1 MEQQIKMI
9 KSLLEEILNKLAIE
23 GQVDFCENDNYPR
36 FVIKTQE
43 AGILIGED
51 GKHLIALSHIVKKIT
66 ENKLRDSQLEKLP
79 FFLDVNDY
87 QMKKI
92 EELKNTA
99 RMNAQKARYFKKEV
113 EMEPMS
119 SYDRR
124 IVHSALSEY
133 LDVKTESVGEGVD
146 RRVVIKPIGQ
156 D

>member
-1 MEQQIKMI
+1 MI
-9 KSLLEEILNKLAIE
+9 KLILEEVLSRLTIE
-23 GQVDFCENDNYPR
+23 GQVNFCEDDDYPR
-36 FVIKTQE
+36 FIIKTQE

-51 GKHLIALSHIVKKIT
+51 GKHLIALSHIIKKIT
-66 ENKLRDSQLEKLP
+66 ENKLKNDNLENFS

-92 EELKNTA
+92 EELKNLA

-124 IVHSALSEY
+124 IIHSALSEY
-133 LDVKTESVGEGVD
+133 LDIKTESVGEGMD
-146 RRVVIKPIGQ
+146 RRVVIKPI
-156 D
+156 